1 MVDGREGEAAETM
14 KSFELRFEEGAGPAW
29 MAGRV
34 ATVFGEAGSIEGQS
48 VAWSRE
54 SGAKTS
60 VVAEVG
66 GQLRCAFDARAALE
80 VLRTESYREPAKPV
94 TRFLPFHY
102 HKVPG
107 VLRIKI
113 GQALAAMEK
122 PGFPAWPI
130 DPSGDALR
138 WLLGER
144 GGEWPGGKKFALV
157 LSHDVDTAD
166 GMQFAPRLLDIEARH
181 GVPAVYSLV
190 TSTYAIEKKFLR
202 DVLAAGGEIAWHSD
216 LHDNRIAFEDEPGI
230 RCRIESARGFL
241 EEFDV
246 RGFRSPSLCR
256 TPTLLRVAAERFTW
270 DSSIPDTGPGGG
282 CASVQP
288 FLVGSML
295 EVPLTLPMDADLVFR
310 RRDPKTWPDA
320 WMEKARFIRDVGGC
334 AVLCTHP
341 ETHFSGH
348 RAAWEAYDEFLKRVK
363 ELDPWI
369 CVPRAIAARTK
380 EAA

>member
-1 MVDGREGEAAETM
+1 M
-14 KSFELRFEEGAGPAW
+14 KSFPLRFEPGAGPAW
-29 MAGRV
+29 MAGREAAVFAEPGAEPAGRRV
-34 ATVFGEAGSIEGQS
+34 AFDGTTG
-48 VAWSRE
+48 
-54 SGAKTS
+54 KT
-60 VVAEVG
+60 VVAEEG
-66 GQLRCAFDARAALE
+66 GRLACAFDARAALE

-102 HKVPG
+102 HRIPG
-107 VLRIKI
+107 GLRIRI

-122 PGFPAWPI
+122 QGFPRWPV

-144 GGEWPGGKKFALV
+144 GGAWPGGKKFALV

-166 GMQFAPRLLDIEARH
+166 GMEFSPRLLDIEAKH
-181 GVPAVYSLV
+181 GVPAAYSFV
-190 TSTYAIEKKFLR
+190 TSTYAIDKGFLR
-202 DVLAAGGEIAWHSD
+202 AVAQAGGEIAWHSD
-216 LHDNRIAFEDEPGI
+216 LHDNRIAFEDEAAI
-230 RCRIESARGFL
+230 RARLDGARAFL
-241 EEFDV
+241 DEFDV

-288 FLVGSML
+288 FRVGKML

-310 RRDPKTWPDA
+310 RRRPETWPDA
-320 WMEKARFIRDVGGC
+320 WLDKARFVRDVGGC

-348 RAAWEAYDEFLKRVK
+348 RAAWEAYDAFLNRVK

-369 CVPRAIAARTK
+369 CVPRRIEAGMK

>member
-1 MVDGREGEAAETM
+1 M
-14 KSFELRFEEGAGPAW
+14 KSFAMRFAEGSGPGW

-34 ATVFGEAGSIEGQS
+34 ATVFAEAGAAPEGKP
-48 VAWSRE
+48 VAFA
-54 SGAKTS
+54 GAKA
-60 VVAEVG
+60 VVAEQG
-66 GQLRCAFDARAALE
+66 GALRCAFDARAALE

-102 HKVPG
+102 HKIPG
-107 VLRIKI
+107 GLRIKI
-113 GQALAAMEK
+113 GQALAAMEN
-122 PGFPAWPI
+122 PSFPKWPI

-138 WLLGER
+138 WILGER
-144 GGEWPGGKKFALV
+144 GGGWPGGKKFALV

-166 GMQFAPRLLDIEARH
+166 GMEFSPRLLEIEARH
-181 GVPAVYSLV
+181 RVPAVYSFV
-190 TSTYAIEKKFLR
+190 TSTYAIEKRFLR
-202 DVLAAGGEIAWHSD
+202 DVIAAGGEIAWHSD
-216 LHDNRIAFEDEPGI
+216 LHDNRIAFEDEVGI
-230 RCRIESARGFL
+230 RRRFEGARGFF

-256 TPTLLRVAAERFTW
+256 TPTLLRIAGERFTW

-288 FLVGSML
+288 FRIGPML

-310 RRDPKTWPDA
+310 RRDPKAWPDA
-320 WMEKARFIRDVGGC
+320 WMEKARYVRDVGGC

-348 RAAWEAYDEFLKRVK
+348 RAAWEAYDEFLRRVK

-369 CVPRAIAARTK
+369 CVPRGIAACGK

>member
-1 MVDGREGEAAETM
+1 V
-14 KSFELRFEEGAGPAW
+14 KSFELRFEDGQGPAW
-29 MAGRV
+29 MVNRV
-34 ATVFGEAGSIEGQS
+34 ATLFSEGCAEVEGKS
-48 VAWSRE
+48 VVGSRE
-54 SGAKTS
+54 SGVNKT
-60 VVAEVG
+60 VVAERDGALVCG
-66 GQLRCAFDARAALE
+66 FDARAALQ
-80 VLRTESYREPAKPV
+80 VLRTEAYREPAKPV

-102 HKVPG
+102 HKIPG
-107 VLRIKI
+107 GLRIKI

-122 PGFPAWPI
+122 PVFPKWPI

-138 WLLGER
+138 WILGER
-144 GGEWPGGKKFALV
+144 GGAWPGGKKFALV
-157 LSHDVDTAD
+157 LSHDVDSAD
-166 GMQFAPRLLDIEARH
+166 GMEFAPRLLDVEARH
-181 GVPAVYSLV
+181 GVPAVYSFV
-190 TSTYAIEKKFLR
+190 TSTYTIEKKFLR
-202 DVLAAGGEIAWHSD
+202 DVIAAKGEIAWHSD
-216 LHDNRIAFEDEPGI
+216 LHDNRIAYEDELGI
-230 RCRIESARGFL
+230 RRRVEGARGFL

-256 TPTLLRVAAERFTW
+256 TPTLLRVASERFTW

-288 FLVGSML
+288 FRIGSML

-310 RRDPKTWPDA
+310 RRLPKTWPDA
-320 WMEKARFIRDVGGC
+320 WMEKARFIREVGGC

-369 CVPRAIAARTK
+369 CVPRAIEARLK